1 MGITIEAIVKLFTV
15 IVPICSGLLWIIKQ
29 NRRIEKSQ
37 AAIMK
42 KVNKIDKHKVSY
54 KVCDQH
60 RAECLCK
67 INNKGDRNA

>member
-1 MGITIEAIVKLFTV
+1 METTVEAIVKLLAV
-15 IVPICSGLLWIIKQ
+15 IVPICGGLLWIIKQ

-37 AAIMK
+37 AAMLK

-54 KVCDQH
+54 KVCDQR

-67 INNKGDRNA
+67 TSKGD